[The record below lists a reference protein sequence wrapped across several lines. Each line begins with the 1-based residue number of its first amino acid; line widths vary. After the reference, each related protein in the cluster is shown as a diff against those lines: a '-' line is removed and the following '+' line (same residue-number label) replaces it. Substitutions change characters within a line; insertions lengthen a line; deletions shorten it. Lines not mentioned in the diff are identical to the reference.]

1 MAKKYQDKEYV
12 KKILNLNEKQ
22 LSRAEKKA
30 KERHILEDWIFVRN
44 APNGQTT
51 IYYHQQ
57 FIRWIKEVYLVHDK
71 YYLDLEITFFEN
83 LIKEITNESNIEYKP
98 PEYKD
103 MSVKEMMWYF
113 DKDYGSIRLAIYKM
127 HHEYNSNL
135 KYYDNERLLIKAEGI
150 KWLNEKYYRISYLKF
165 LEKTKLNLEGNK
177 VF

>member
-12 KKILNLNEKQ
+12 KEVLNLTEKQ

-51 IYYHQQ
+51 VYYHQQ

-83 LIKEITNESNIEYKP
+83 LIKEITREFNIEYKP
-98 PEYKD
+98 LEYKD
-103 MSVKEMMWYF
+103 MNVKEMMRYF
-113 DKDYGSIRLAIYKM
+113 DKDYDSIRLAIYKM
-127 HHEYNSNL
+127 HHQYNSNL
-135 KYYDNERLLIKAEGI
+135 KYYNNERLIIKADAI
-150 KWLNEKYYRISYLKF
+150 KWLNEKYYRKSYLEY
-165 LEKTKLNLEGNK
+165 LERTKLKLEGTK
-177 VF
+177 I